1 MFYKLRSPKV
11 GHVALL
17 RPSIAPKPDPVSPSL
32 ITNELTHLLPAWLFV
47 SVAADDSIPVSQTCS
62 ARRKDLF
69 AALKHRLFSTFFV
82 DYIIQTMFCIK
93 NSGGK
98 CRRKCGQTQWVGCVS
113 SMLYYARAGGG
124 HPKGSSFD

>member
-1 MFYKLRSPKV
+1 MFYKPRSPKV

-47 SVAADDSIPVSQTCS
+47 SVAADDSISVSQTCS
-62 ARRKDLF
+62 VRRKDLF

-82 DYIIQTMFCIK
+82 DCSQQKKGSVAGSVDKPSGWADVFHLCYI
-93 NSGGK
+93 
-98 CRRKCGQTQWVGCVS
+98 
-113 SMLYYARAGGG
+113 MLEPGGG
-124 HPKGSSFD
+124 GTS